1 MTAKN
6 RLERFFALVEEEG
19 ARGAAPCLRAFWRV
33 CEAIEPP
40 SSEGASAQRAA
51 GERRGAEILEGAPAA
66 V

>member
-6 RLERFFALVEEEG
+6 RLERFFSLVEEEG
-19 ARGAAPCLRAFWRV
+19 ARDGAPYLRAFWRV

-40 SSEGASAQRAA
+40 SSECTSVQRAA
-51 GERRGAEILEGAPAA
+51 GERHGAEILEVALAA